1 MELPFCEICLKTGML
16 CPGCTAK
23 IKDGELSD
31 NDLEIAKELYR
42 LSQENK
48 GLKDVKFKRSIKV
61 GNLIIILIEAGEI
74 GSIIGKGGNVI
85 RGLSKKLNKKI
96 RVIEESKDVKK
107 VAADL
112 LYPAKVYGINI
123 VYMPDGTIIK
133 RLRLGKE
140 FERKLPIAIK
150 SVKEILLLV
159 TGENVD
165 IVFE

>member
-1 MELPFCEICLKTGML
+1 ML

-107 VAADL
+107 VSADL

-140 FERKLPIAIK
+140 FERKLPIATK

>member
-23 IKDGELSD
+23 IKDGELND

-42 LSQENK
+42 LSQDNRAI
-48 GLKDVKFKRSIKV
+48 KDVKFKRSIKV
-61 GNLIIILIEAGEI
+61 GNLIVILVEAGEI
-74 GSIIGKGGNVI
+74 GSIIGRGGNVI

-107 VAADL
+107 VASDL

-123 VYMPDGTIIK
+123 VYMPNGTIIK

-140 FERKLPIAIK
+140 FERKLPIPTK
-150 SVKEILLLV
+150 SVKDIILLI

>member
-1 MELPFCEICLKTGML
+1 MKSGML

-23 IKDGELSD
+23 IKDGELND

-48 GLKDVKFKRSIKV
+48 GLKDVRFKRSLKV

-107 VAADL
+107 VASDL

-140 FERKLPIAIK
+140 FERKLPIATK
-150 SVKEILLLV
+150 SVKEILLLI

>member
-1 MELPFCEICLKTGML
+1 LKTGML

-107 VAADL
+107 VSADL

-140 FERKLPIAIK
+140 FERKLPIATK

>member
-1 MELPFCEICLKTGML
+1 ML

-23 IKDGELSD
+23 IKDGDLND

-42 LSQENK
+42 LSQDNK
-48 GLKDVKFKRSIKV
+48 AIKDVKFNRSLNV
-61 GNLIIILIEAGEI
+61 GNMIIILVESGEI

-96 RVIEESKDVKK
+96 RVIEESKDIKK
-107 VAADL
+107 VASDL

-140 FERKLPIAIK
+140 FERKLPIPIK
-150 SVKEILLLV
+150 NVKEILLLI
-159 TGENVD
+159 TGESVD
-165 IVFE
+165 VVFE

>member
-1 MELPFCEICLKTGML
+1 MKTGML

-107 VAADL
+107 VSADL

-140 FERKLPIAIK
+140 FERKLPIATK

>member
-1 MELPFCEICLKTGML
+1 LELPFCEICLKTGML

-107 VAADL
+107 VSADL

-140 FERKLPIAIK
+140 FERKLPIATK

>member
-1 MELPFCEICLKTGML
+1 ML

-107 VAADL
+107 VSADL
-112 LYPAKVYGINI
+112 LYPTKVYGINI

-140 FERKLPIAIK
+140 FERKLPIATK

>member
-23 IKDGELSD
+23 IKDGDLND

-42 LSQENK
+42 LSQDNK
-48 GLKDVKFKRSIKV
+48 AIKDVKFNRSLNV
-61 GNLIIILIEAGEI
+61 GNMIIILVESGEI

-96 RVIEESKDVKK
+96 RVIEESKDIKK
-107 VAADL
+107 VASDL

-140 FERKLPIAIK
+140 FERKLPIPIK
-150 SVKEILLLV
+150 NVKEILLLI
-159 TGENVD
+159 TGESVD
-165 IVFE
+165 VVFE